1 MNGRQWAMLAI
12 VVCIGLGWYLNS
24 DSFNLKCVVS
34 SKDGKTYCVRDTSK
48 LKESADLLAEVTLKM
63 KDMVAYM
70 KQTHPNDERVKRLV
84 KNFNPKRVV
93 ETLPTSQYTAYS
105 ENKGQKLAFCL
116 REKKDKMKLIDL
128 NTLTF
133 VALHELSHLMT
144 TSVGHHPDFWD
155 TFKFMLENA
164 TETGIYEAVDYGKKP
179 QEYCGMRITDNPLM
193 K

>member
-1 MNGRQWAMLAI
+1 MKGHQWAMLAI
-12 VVCIGLGWYLNS
+12 VVGVAVAWYLNS
-24 DSFNLKCVVS
+24 DAFNLKCVVS
-34 SKDGKTYCVRDTSK
+34 RKDGKTYCVRDTAK
-48 LKESADLLAEVTLKM
+48 LKESADLLAEVTMKM

-70 KQTHPNDERVKRLV
+70 KETYPKDERVVRLV

-93 ETLPTSQYTAYS
+93 ETLPNSEYTAYS

-133 VALHELSHLMT
+133 VALHELTHLMT
-144 TSVGHHPDFWD
+144 TSVGHLPEFWD

-164 TETGIYEAVDYGKKP
+164 AEIGVYDPVDYNKKP
-179 QEYCGMRITDNPLM
+179 QEYCGMRITDNPMM